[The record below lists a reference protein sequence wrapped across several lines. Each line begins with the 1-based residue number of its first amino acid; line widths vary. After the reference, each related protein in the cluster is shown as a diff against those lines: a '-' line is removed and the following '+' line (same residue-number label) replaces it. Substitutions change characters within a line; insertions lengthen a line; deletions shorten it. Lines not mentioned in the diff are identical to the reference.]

1 MLCLS
6 VTQQRIVTITTLK
19 TPSTHLRTFQATKGK
34 LKLTFDKF
42 NVEWSSSCKK
52 KDYLYVGNVSFV
64 NILQI
69 LNRLLKS
76 FL

>member
-6 VTQQRIVTITTLK
+6 VAQLSIVTITTLQVLK
-19 TPSTHLRTFQATKGK
+19 LHTFQATKGK

-52 KDYLYVGNVSFV
+52 KDYLYVGNVSSV
-64 NILQI
+64 NILHI
-69 LNRLLKS
+69 
-76 FL
+76 